1 MQDSYGNFEFYLAG
15 ETIYQIGE
23 ENSENNG
30 AFMKLNEDLDVLS
43 AREYLTLN
51 SDITSR
57 NTNINSLKNV
67 TEEFPP
73 TLLIHGIRDSDVH
86 HEQSELMEKEFFD
99 HGVPH
104 ELFSVRNGEHSLWQ
118 GNPEDIEHS
127 RNLILQFINK
137 YMRDE

>member
-1 MQDSYGNFEFYLAG
+1 MTD
-15 ETIYQIGE
+15 E
-23 ENSENNG
+23 EAKEI
-30 AFMKLNEDLDVLS
+30 
-43 AREYLTLN
+43 LTLPAIAN
-51 SDITSR
+51 VRDRKGNGWAFYQYCRQRGLWPNLISGFDLHSEADKFFPYMP
-57 NTNINSLKNV
+57 LQNV
-67 TEEFPP
+67 TEEFLP
-73 TLLIHGIRDSDVH
+73 TLLIHGIRYTDVP